1 MKTSK
6 IFEVTRV
13 AACGVALTAC
23 TGLFGSGTSN
33 SIDLPSPGTTLSVG
47 GGTSFLDSK
56 VQTGQSAA
64 PVAGGTLLVT
74 RDKKTIVA
82 ADPDRDAIFLVDTT
96 SHAVTPVQLQRG
108 DEPGRVAEGPDG
120 TVYVGLRRAG
130 ALVAVDVASGSV
142 ANRVPVCASPRG
154 VAYDAKSSSVYVA
167 CRSGLLLTLATS
179 DLSIKRSITLDP
191 DLRDVIVR
199 DQDLVVT
206 RFQSAEVMVVG
217 ADGTVSRRA
226 TPQPTPGCATATVLF
241 RALALPSGQIA
252 LAHQVSSDDT
262 VNVNNGGY
270 GISACG
276 GGLVSRVFTTV
287 DVDTPAAVT
296 VNAGNSAADSGSAGA
311 PPVSMTFQSTFV
323 PSAGPLDVA
332 VDADSGQLAL
342 IALDTSL
349 TANTGMFEG
358 KGPAVSTS
366 GVSGSSP
373 PGTLLNTEPGASLWL
388 VPLTAL
394 TENMPVVVA
403 TASVKITGQPV
414 AVAFNAGSY
423 VVQSREPATLEFQDG
438 TSVALSSE
446 SHADTGHLIFHMD
459 SGIGISCSSCH
470 PEGGED
476 GHVWHFPEGLRRT
489 LPLQGGVLERAP
501 FHWDGSLKDMNAL
514 FDEVMVKRMNVQ
526 ASMSDPQIASLG
538 SFLEQLPEPPPTD
551 GLDTAAVARGQ
562 VLFQRADVGCST
574 CHSGPQYTNN
584 LLSDVGTG
592 GQFVTPS
599 LLGVG
604 LRTALFHDGC
614 AKSVADRFGACA
626 GTEHGKPE
634 LLSDSERADLI
645 TFLRSL

>member
-1 MKTSK
+1 MNTSK
-6 IFEVTRV
+6 IFGVTCV
-13 AACGVALTAC
+13 AACGVVLTAC
-23 TGLFGSGTSN
+23 NGLFGGATSSSSG
-33 SIDLPSPGTTLSVG
+33 LPSSFSAIPTDGSG
-47 GGTSFLDSK
+47 APFLDSK

-64 PVAGGTLLVT
+64 PVVGGTLLVT

-96 SHAVTPVQLQRG
+96 SHAVTPIQLQRG

-142 ANRVPVCASPRG
+142 AKRVPVCGSPRG
-154 VAYDAKSSSVYVA
+154 VAYDATSASVYVA
-167 CRSGLLLTLATS
+167 CRSGLLLTLAAG
-179 DLSIKRSITLDP
+179 DLSIKRSLTLDP

-217 ADGTVSRRA
+217 PDGTVSRRA

-241 RALALPSGQIA
+241 RALALPGGQIA
-252 LAHQVSSDDT
+252 LAHQVSSDDM
-262 VNVNNGGY
+262 VNENNGGY
-270 GISACG
+270 GMSSCG

-287 DVDTPAAVT
+287 DVDTPSGVDAD
-296 VNAGNSAADSGSAGA
+296 AGTSPPDSGAAGS
-311 PPVSMTFQSTFV
+311 PPVSMTFQSTFL

-342 IALDTSL
+342 IGLDTSL
-349 TANTGMFEG
+349 TGNKGSFEAT
-358 KGPAVSTS
+358 GPAVGTS
-366 GVSGSSP
+366 GALGSP
-373 PGTLLNTEPGASLWL
+373 PAALLSTMPGAGLWL
-388 VPLTAL
+388 VPLSAL
-394 TENMPVVVA
+394 TENMPIIEA
-403 TASVKITGQPV
+403 TASVKIAGQPV
-414 AVAFNAGSY
+414 AVAFNSGSY

-438 TSVALSSE
+438 SSVILSSE

-538 SFLEQLPEPPPTD
+538 SFLEQLPEPAPAD
-551 GLDTAAVARGQ
+551 GLDAAAVARGQ

-614 AKSVADRFGACA
+614 AKSVADRFGPCA

-634 LLSDSERADLI
+634 LLSDGERADLI